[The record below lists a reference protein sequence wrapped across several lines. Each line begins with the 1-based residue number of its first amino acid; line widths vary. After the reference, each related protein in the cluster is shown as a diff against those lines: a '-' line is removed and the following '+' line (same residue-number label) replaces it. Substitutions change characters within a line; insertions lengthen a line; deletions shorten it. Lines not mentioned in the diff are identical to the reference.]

1 MSKFLYAAS
10 FANGRKVNVSES
22 WMRFAFSV
30 YRLRNFFAGELGTL
44 VNLSLEKKQIDKTV
58 TTNVKIQ
65 TVSHQPVTPT
75 SFFRILARQCPI
87 VPADQTKKSVL
98 KCQRGMSKKTILSLR
113 PVFSQI
119 SL

>member
-65 TVSHQPVTPT
+65 TVSHHYRCAACYPYQFLPY
-75 SFFRILARQCPI
+75 
-87 VPADQTKKSVL
+87 
-98 KCQRGMSKKTILSLR
+98 
-113 PVFSQI
+113 FSQTVPYCA
-119 SL
+119 SGPNQEERVKMPKRNVKKDYT

>member
-1 MSKFLYAAS
+1 MSK
-10 FANGRKVNVSES
+10 
-22 WMRFAFSV
+22 
-30 YRLRNFFAGELGTL
+30 YRQFHII
-44 VNLSLEKKQIDKTV
+44 IDV
-58 TTNVKIQ
+58 
-65 TVSHQPVTPT
+65 QPFTPT

-87 VPADQTKKSVL
+87 VPAEQTKKSVL